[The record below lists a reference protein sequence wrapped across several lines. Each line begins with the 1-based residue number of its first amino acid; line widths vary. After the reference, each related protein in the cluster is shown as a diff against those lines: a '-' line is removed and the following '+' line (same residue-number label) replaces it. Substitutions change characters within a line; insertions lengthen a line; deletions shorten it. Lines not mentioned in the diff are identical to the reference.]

1 MFLVIRVMPIVFL
14 ICCVGR
20 SFFSFLRWLLAGGAN
35 MLRMG
40 SSFHEGVLYIT
51 RGRRE
56 EGRGKGRERVL
67 GLRM

>member
-1 MFLVIRVMPIVFL
+1 MFLVIRVMPISFL

-20 SFFSFLRWLLAGGAN
+20 SSFSFLRWLLAGGVH

-40 SSFHEGVLYIT
+40 SGFHEGVIVMYIT

-56 EGRGKGRERVL
+56 GKES
-67 GLRM
+67 